1 MKTRGVK
8 LSSTEIL
15 KKVHKIS
22 EIWYETTNLLYVLSE
37 K

>member
-8 LSSTEIL
+8 LSSAELL

-22 EIWYETTNLLYVLSE
+22 EIWYETNLLYVLSE

>member
-22 EIWYETTNLLYVLSE
+22 KIWYETNLLYVLSE